1 MYFMFWFQREWRRML
16 LALIAVVMTASFL
29 LIHFSSEV
37 ALAQTIP
44 LEGQSGVIEKSLPQ
58 SPPTFA
64 PPPETE
70 APKITNGGP
79 KHDRESLK
87 ESEASPKFFVKKIKL
102 TGNTVISDEI
112 LMPIVDLGE
121 GRDVDLTILNTMANK
136 ISALY
141 SAKGYLLARA
151 FIPKQEIVDGIVEM
165 AITEGRINKVLV
177 QGNKKLS
184 KENIEQRMKMVQ
196 EEGALQEQTL
206 ERVLLELNELMGVNV
221 TTVLKPGALPGT
233 SDLVLEVTESK
244 PYAVSFD
251 SDNFGSQYT
260 GEVRFG
266 FSATYANIF
275 TLGDQFSA
283 RYTRSNE
290 ELHSYMPFYTFPVN
304 AYGTR
309 MKLSYSF
316 SENELGDS
324 LHYLDAGGESFTY
337 GLEVSH
343 LLHKSR
349 KASFSVRTGYDIKSS
364 ENTSEMVNTTKDNI
378 DEVYLGLGGNLTDSY
393 LGRTFYDL
401 KFKMGLREGDSSRA
415 LVSRLGG
422 HGKIFSTNINL
433 TRLQATRFLN
443 SYFILKFTG
452 QTNNTRALSPFLYGV
467 GGMGTVR
474 GYPISA
480 YSGDMGYNISAEYTV
495 PFPWDNRGRSDLPD
509 LTKILSFIS
518 FLEHGEIY
526 VRNKR
531 GTEVDQ
537 HITGAGGG
545 IKITIPKKNESDVG
559 INFAVTYGV
568 PMFNS
573 IPPADGSYGYVYLN
587 GMINY

>member
-1 MYFMFWFQREWRRML
+1 MRGFL
-16 LALIAVVMTASFL
+16 PFL
-29 LIHFSSEV
+29 LIVMVAGFQLIAFLPQA
-37 ALAQTIP
+37 ALAQTQIP
-44 LEGQSGVIEKSLPQ
+44 LEGQSGIIEKTLPP
-58 SPPTFA
+58 SPPKFA

-70 APKITNGGP
+70 APEITNGGP
-79 KHDRESLK
+79 KQGKHSLK
-87 ESEASPKFFVKKIKL
+87 ESVVGPKFFVKKIKL

-121 GRDVDLTILNTMANK
+121 GRDVNLSILNAMADE

-151 FIPKQEIVDGIVEM
+151 YIPKQEIEDGIVEM
-165 AITEGRINKVLV
+165 IITEGRINKVFV
-177 QGNKKLS
+177 QGHKKLS
-184 KENIEQRMKMVQ
+184 KEKFKQRMKMVQ
-196 EEGALQEQTL
+196 DELVLKEQTL

-221 TTVLKPGALPGT
+221 TTVLKPGELPGT

-244 PYAVSFD
+244 PYTLSFD

-260 GEVRFG
+260 GKVRFG
-266 FSATYANIF
+266 YSATYANIF

-283 RYTRSNE
+283 RYATTDFTRSDL
-290 ELHSYMPFYTFPVN
+290 ELHSYSPFYTFPVN

-309 MKLSYSF
+309 MKLSYTF
-316 SENELGDS
+316 SENELGDA
-324 LHYLDAGGESFTY
+324 LNYLDAGGTSTTY

-349 KASFSVRTGYDIKSS
+349 KASFSARTGLDIKSS
-364 ENTSEMVNTTKDNI
+364 ENASEMVNTTKDNLI
-378 DEVYLGLGGNLTDSY
+378 DVFLGFGGNLTDSY

-401 KFKMGLREGDSSRA
+401 KFKMGLREGDTSRA
-415 LVSRLGG
+415 LASRVGG
-422 HGKIFSTNINL
+422 SGKTIITNINL
-433 TRLQATRFLN
+433 TRLQAAKILN

-452 QTNNTRALSPFLYGV
+452 QVNNTRALAPFLYGV

-495 PFPWDNRGRSDLPD
+495 PFPWNVKLLSNFRDLNE
-509 LTKILSFIS
+509 IVSFTS

-526 VRNKR
+526 VRGDR
-531 GTEVDQ
+531 AGEVDQ

-545 IKITIPKKNESDVG
+545 LKITIPKKNENDVG
-559 INFAVTYGV
+559 INFAVTYGAPV
-568 PMFNS
+568 FNS

-587 GMINY
+587 GMIDY